1 MRPSS
6 FQVDC
11 PWRTKV
17 TLLGVD
23 TLGNAQTAPRHP
35 RARGAD
41 CRDEDSSKRFRR
53 EATYETRAGA
63 TVCRATD
70 IAPCIARSRWTTT
83 DEVPKNSRRTPAS
96 RGVWR
101 GIFVKRRFVAL
112 ELLQEL
118 PRRVATTRDASSER
132 AVESARP
139 PGVREINASLERV
152 AHDDPRV
159 VTPGAAEFS
168 QTGRRSRCRIPAK
181 SRPWLRN
188 T

>member
-35 RARGAD
+35 RARDAE

-70 IAPCIARSRWTTT
+70 IALGVARYRWTTT
-83 DEVPKNSRRTPAS
+83 DGVPNKSRRTPCVARTVERFFRQ
-96 RGVWR
+96 RGVVGLLHSNSSKNCYTSPQR
-101 GIFVKRRFVAL
+101 ETRR
-112 ELLQEL
+112 
-118 PRRVATTRDASSER
+118 
-132 AVESARP
+132 
-139 PGVREINASLERV
+139 
-152 AHDDPRV
+152 
-159 VTPGAAEFS
+159 
-168 QTGRRSRCRIPAK
+168 
-181 SRPWLRN
+181 RN
-188 T
+188 VP